1 MIWAFISP
9 TFSLIRS
16 ATSFLPL
23 KMASRA
29 SMTHL
34 GQSESVVRGQPSVG
48 FVFCHDL
55 SKGLSDHLVVKDGF
69 GLYWLTVCI
78 ALNTPP
84 ATSARP
90 FSTCLIGRI
99 YLFSPLKLN
108 LIEML
113 LFMRILVTSRFGNL
127 EIAKAQNF
135 FVSIPKGERKPS
147 RMYERLNLQ

>member
-1 MIWAFISP
+1 MSRPGNMFSMCVRNFESMAIMSSKCPWILQSLIIQISPSRSMIWALISP

-55 SKGLSDHLVVKDGF
+55 SKGLSDHLGVKDGF
-69 GLYWLTVCI
+69 GLYWLTDCI

-108 LIEML
+108 L
-113 LFMRILVTSRFGNL
+113 
-127 EIAKAQNF
+127 
-135 FVSIPKGERKPS
+135 
-147 RMYERLNLQ
+147 